1 MDPQERKHLVD
12 GSRKLTGLSVVSRKS
27 RRRGAAEGELT
38 YSVRFTYY
46 SRAGAA
52 GKQIGPLGNHDTAAE
67 RGEVRSGVRLPA
79 TA

>member
-1 MDPQERKHLVD
+1 MKDLVD

-38 YSVRFTYY
+38 YGVRFTYY

-52 GKQIGPLGNHDTAAE
+52 GKQIGPLGNHDTADAAE
-67 RGEVRSGVRLPA
+67 DA
-79 TA
+79 K